1 MKNLI
6 SILLV
11 VLLTAL
17 PSCKLFKGDKKIFG
31 KKKAAELAA
40 QLEEQKKK
48 KIADSLKVVQEKI
61 RALETARQDS
71 IRLAEEA
78 RLAQASKYN
87 IVVGSFITPE
97 YARAWEQEYRTRG
110 FDPKIVQMEG
120 GRFELVVAESYE
132 TLGKAASRLN
142 QIQESVQVDAWIY
155 KKK

>member
-1 MKNLI
+1 MESRFLLMRRRGLRLLNGGAQNLSPQQRHQRLFRKM
-6 SILLV
+6 SIKC
-11 VLLTAL
+11 
-17 PSCKLFKGDKKIFG
+17 SSWC
-31 KKKAAELAA
+31 LAA
-40 QLEEQKKK
+40 
-48 KIADSLKVVQEKI
+48 AV
-61 RALETARQDS
+61 T
-71 IRLAEEA
+71 EA